1 MRKGFLYPKEGI
13 METEIIRLKRILTRK
28 KEELL
33 IDTNN
38 DLYVSKLK
46 FQIRELERMID
57 DYESVIPL
65 SV

>member
-1 MRKGFLYPKEGI
+1 
-13 METEIIRLKRILTRK
+13 MEPEIIRLKRILTRK

-46 FQIRELERMID
+46 SQIRELERMTEIIMEKD
-57 DYESVIPL
+57 IEIL
-65 SV
+65 TQRQRWINL

>member
-1 MRKGFLYPKEGI
+1 

>member
-1 MRKGFLYPKEGI
+1 
-13 METEIIRLKRILTRK
+13 MEPEIIRLKRILTRK

-46 FQIRELERMID
+46 FQIRELERMTEIIMEKD
-57 DYESVIPL
+57 IEIL
-65 SV
+65 TQRQRWINL